1 MKSYTVIWGLLSIT
15 IYKDP
20 HETTRIRWLMAQLV
34 FQVIFALRMAAGP
47 GAGIP
52 PPEVV
57 GAALH
62 QAKVGSRSSRVAE
75 FGLLMFQFLGGLKR
89 YERPSGGF
97 ELCTRKKM
105 KLFQVVDASIF
116 LLGATTGFCLQERKG
131 CFFWTP
137 KTRFI

>member
-1 MKSYTVIWGLLSIT
+1 
-15 IYKDP
+15 
-20 HETTRIRWLMAQLV
+20 
-34 FQVIFALRMAAGP
+34 MAAGP

-116 LLGATTGFCLQERKG
+116 LGVQLPVFSSRKKG
-131 CFFWTP
+131 VVFFWTP
-137 KTRFI
+137 KTIGLFKKVPGLLCPVDV